1 MVKQYPYQLYR
12 YTVTGGGVDENGF
25 PVSSS
30 STAVL
35 QCTCRDEVNSKG
47 NSISLADGR
56 AHVFDYLIQLPLSAP
71 DFLPGDLVEIRNGSA
86 VRMIKKQVQ
95 RFQRD
100 QMHCR
105 IWV

>member
-1 MVKQYPYQLYR
+1 MVKQYPYDLYK
-12 YTVTGGGVDENGF
+12 YTLSGGGVDENGF
-25 PVSSS
+25 PIPSS

-35 QCTCRDEVNSKG
+35 QSKCRDEVNSKG
-47 NSISLADGR
+47 QSVTLADGR
-56 AHVFDYLIQLPLSAP
+56 AHLYDLLIQLPLSSP
-71 DFLPGDLVEIRNGSA
+71 DFFTGDIVEIRMGST
-86 VRMIKKQVQ
+86 VRMGKKQVQ